1 MIRTLSFP
9 LRTSRKTERGA
20 ISFPTRFLVRASPFA
35 LLAASLAFGAD
46 SPGILQIR
54 VVEGGNAEYAVGSR
68 ATRGITVMVSD
79 EAGRPVDD
87 ATVSFALPAEGPG
100 GVFAAGSRMEIV
112 STRDGGRAGVWGMRW
127 NRIPGRFEVR
137 VTAVK
142 GQARAAASVAQ
153 SLSDA
158 PELKILNPRVTGGH
172 KILWIALAG
181 GAAAAVAGVA
191 GRGSTSSSSAPAVV
205 TGGVGGVQ
213 IGTPTITVGR
223 P

>member
-1 MIRTLSFP
+1 MIRTLSF
-9 LRTSRKTERGA
+9 
-20 ISFPTRFLVRASPFA
+20 
-35 LLAASLAFGAD
+35 LLATSLAWGAD
-46 SPGILQIR
+46 NPGILQIR
-54 VVEGGNAEYAVGSR
+54 VLEGGDAEYAVGSR
-68 ATRGITVMVSD
+68 ATRGIAVLVSD

-100 GVFAAGSRMEIV
+100 GVFAAGSRMEIGN
-112 STRDGGRAGVWGMRW
+112 TRDGGRAGVWGMRW

-158 PELKILNPRVTGGH
+158 PERKTLNPRVSGGH
-172 KILWIALAG
+172 KLLWIALAG

-191 GRGSTSSSSAPAVV
+191 GRGSASSGGAQAVV
-205 TGGVGGVQ
+205 TGGVGSLQ

>member
-1 MIRTLSFP
+1 MIRALSSP

-20 ISFPTRFLVRASPFA
+20 ISFLARFLARAAPFA
-35 LLAASLAFGAD
+35 LLATSLALGAD
-46 SPGILQIR
+46 NPGILQIR
-54 VVEGGNAEYAVGSR
+54 VVEGGDAEYAVGSR
-68 ATRGITVMVSD
+68 ATRGITVLVSD

-112 STRDGGRAGVWGMRW
+112 NTRDGGRAGVWGMRW
-127 NRIPGRFEVR
+127 NRTPGHFEVR

-142 GQARAAASVAQ
+142 GQARAAASVPQ

-158 PELKILNPRVTGGH
+158 PELKTLNPRVSGGH

-181 GAAAAVAGVA
+181 GAVAAVAGVA
-191 GRGSTSSSSAPAVV
+191 GRGSTSSSAAPAAV
-205 TGGVGGVQ
+205 TGGGSGVQ
-213 IGTPTITVGR
+213 VGTPTITLGR